1 MDDKLFK
8 ELLTQVADWRIPETI
23 TGTTSGD
30 AKSPRGRGRPS
41 AEESYQIQRERM
53 FQEEFGGV
61 NPTFPPQITKL
72 KHQEKICEDCGQCCP
87 EGRHI
92 EKKRYTSAKKTSW
105 RSRCVTCGLCQNPFT
120 GQYDLSTAKASAV
133 WADFLKDRKG
143 AYKTPGNQAREA
155 AGVIKIY
162 PENFRS
168 DK

>member
-1 MDDKLFK
+1 M
-8 ELLTQVADWRIPETI
+8 
-23 TGTTSGD
+23 
-30 AKSPRGRGRPS
+30 
-41 AEESYQIQRERM
+41 
-53 FQEEFGGV
+53 
-61 NPTFPPQITKL
+61 
-72 KHQEKICEDCGQCCP
+72 
-87 EGRHI
+87 
-92 EKKRYTSAKKTSW
+92 
-105 RSRCVTCGLCQNPFT
+105 TCGLCQNPFT